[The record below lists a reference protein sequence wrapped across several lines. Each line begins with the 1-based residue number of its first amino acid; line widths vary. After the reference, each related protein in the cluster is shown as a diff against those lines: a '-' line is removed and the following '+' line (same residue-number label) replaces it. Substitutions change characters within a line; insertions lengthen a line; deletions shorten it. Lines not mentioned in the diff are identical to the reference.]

1 MDYTAVS
8 HGIQLAVAPVFMLTA
23 IASLIGALATRLAR
37 IIDRA
42 RLLEERLDDGTTRH
56 AAQDGWELDRLKLRG
71 TVVNWSVGLLTLSA
85 TLIASTV
92 MTLFLGETTGPYP
105 GRLVPWSFLG
115 GVICFVLAL
124 LCFLVETLL
133 ATHVLNFGKAQAGKG
148 GVRPD

>member
-1 MDYTAVS
+1 MDYTAAS

-42 RLLEERLDDGTTRH
+42 RILEERLDDGTARH
-56 AAQDGWELDRLKLRG
+56 GANDHWELQRLKLRG
-71 TVVNWSVGLLTLSA
+71 SVVNWSVGLLTLSA
-85 TLIASTV
+85 TLIATTV
-92 MTLFLGETTGPYP
+92 MTLFLGETTGPYT

-124 LCFLVETLL
+124 LCFLLETLL
-133 ATHVLNFGKAQAGKG
+133 ATHVLNFGKAQA
-148 GVRPD
+148 RPD

>member
-42 RLLEERLDDGTTRH
+42 RLLEERLADGTTRH
-56 AAQDGWELDRLKLRG
+56 AVNDGWELQRLKLRG
-71 TVVNWSVGLLTLSA
+71 SVVNWSVGLLTLSA

-92 MTLFLGETTGPYP
+92 MTLFLGETTGPNT

-124 LCFLVETLL
+124 LCFLLETLL
-133 ATHVLNFGKAQAGKG
+133 ATQVLKFGKA
-148 GVRPD
+148 